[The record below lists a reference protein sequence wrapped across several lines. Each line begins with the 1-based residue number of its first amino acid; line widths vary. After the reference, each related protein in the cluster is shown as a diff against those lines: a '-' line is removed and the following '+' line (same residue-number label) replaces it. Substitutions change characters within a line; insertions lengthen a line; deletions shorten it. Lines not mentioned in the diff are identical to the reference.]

1 MRFFVKHFLNGML
14 TIVPILLAVY
24 VCYKVFTVLDGLLG
38 QYVRPYLDGR
48 YIPGLGLL
56 ATVALITVCG
66 WLSTQYVSGRL
77 IRLIDRLLESIPL
90 MKTVYS
96 VAKDTIASFVGEKR
110 SFSQV
115 VLVTVPE
122 SGWKCLGFMTMDDVG
137 AWHDPLA
144 DYVAV
149 YIPQAFQVAGLTLLV
164 PKEQVEVVDIS
175 PEEAMKFILSGGV
188 AVRKQKRLP
197 Q

>member
-24 VCYKVFTVLDGLLG
+24 MCYKVFTVLDGLLG

-56 ATVALITVCG
+56 ATVALIAVCG

-96 VAKDTIASFVGEKR
+96 VAKDTIASFVGENDRFRKLC
-110 SFSQV
+110 SLQCQ
-115 VLVTVPE
+115 
-122 SGWKCLGFMTMDDVG
+122 K
-137 AWHDPLA
+137 A
-144 DYVAV
+144 
-149 YIPQAFQVAGLTLLV
+149 AGNA
-164 PKEQVEVVDIS
+164 S
-175 PEEAMKFILSGGV
+175 AS
-188 AVRKQKRLP
+188 
-197 Q
+197 